1 LLGRWKS
8 WRLGFRPPCG
18 GLWPRD
24 AAGYSAI
31 GAELAKAGHA
41 NEYGRPFLH
50 KRVRAMLDD

>member
-8 WRLGFRPPCG
+8 WRLG
-18 GLWPRD
+18 
-24 AAGYSAI
+24 
-31 GAELAKAGHA
+31 LAKAGHA